1 MSKES
6 IFYYYSPF
14 ITTSERNI
22 GLLSYKVNLLEKSFQ
37 EFKVN
42 KVDKQDIFDALKDL
56 KQRIRD
62 IKQCLQD
69 GLQETEAEKCIK
81 ASYDVMFA

>member
-1 MSKES
+1 VS
-6 IFYYYSPF
+6 
-14 ITTSERNI
+14 
-22 GLLSYKVNLLEKSFQ
+22 LLEKSFQ

-62 IKQCLQD
+62 IKKCLKD
-69 GLQETEAEKCIK
+69 GFREAEKEDCIK
-81 ASYDVMFA
+81 ASYDLMFA